1 MIGLAR
7 RIMTGW
13 GLSPAF
19 VIAFVLGVLIVAVVV
34 LLNTCAPRSE
44 VKRVEANT
52 RVLVIDGA
60 AKETAAEERLTDT
73 TAINDRKEER
83 ANATATLPDT
93 RPSDRRFRRGCV
105 QLRQQGTPDANLPVA
120 CRSAR

>member
-1 MIGLAR
+1 MISLAR
-7 RIMTGW
+7 RIMIGW

-19 VIAFVLGVLIVAVVV
+19 IIAFVLGVLIVAVVV

-52 RVLVIDGA
+52 RVLVIDGT
-60 AKETAAEERLTDT
+60 AKETAGEERLTDT
-73 TAINDRKEER
+73 TTINDRKEER

-93 RPSDRRFRRGCV
+93 RPSDRRVRRGCV
-105 QLRQQGTPDANLPVA
+105 QLRQQRTREADLPVQ
-120 CRSAR
+120 CRSEG

>member
-1 MIGLAR
+1 
-7 RIMTGW
+7 MTGLIRRLAAW
-13 GLSPAF
+13 GVSPLFA
-19 VIAFVLGVLIVAVVV
+19 VAFVLGVLIVAVVV

-52 RVLVIDGA
+52 RVLVIDGT
-60 AKETAAEERLTDT
+60 AKETAADERLTDT
-73 TAINDRKEER
+73 TSINDRKEER

-93 RPSDRRFRRGCV
+93 RPSDRRVRRGCV
-105 QLRQQGTPDANLPVA
+105 ILRQQGTRDADLPIA

>member
-1 MIGLAR
+1 MIAAIR
-7 RIMTGW
+7 RVMTGW

-19 VIAFVLGVLIVAVVV
+19 AIAFVLGVLIVAAVVA
-34 LLNTCAPRSE
+34 LNTCAPRSE
-44 VKRVEANT
+44 VRRVEANT
-52 RVLVIDGA
+52 RVLVIDGI

-73 TAINDRKEER
+73 TTINDREKER

-93 RPSDRRFRRGCV
+93 RPSDRRVRRGCII
-105 QLRQQGTPDANLPVA
+105 LRQQGTREGDLPVA

>member
-1 MIGLAR
+1 MSGLIR
-7 RIMTGW
+7 RLADW
-13 GLSPAF
+13 GISPLFAS
-19 VIAFVLGVLIVAVVV
+19 AFVLGVLIVAAVV

-52 RVLVIDGA
+52 RVLVIDGT
-60 AKETAAEERLTDT
+60 AKETAADERLTDT
-73 TAINDRKEER
+73 TTINDRKEER

-93 RPSDRRFRRGCV
+93 RPSDRRVRRGCV
-105 QLRQQGTPDANLPVA
+105 QLRQQGTRDADLPLA

>member
-1 MIGLAR
+1 MIAIVR

-13 GLSPAF
+13 GISPLFAA
-19 VIAFVLGVLIVAVVV
+19 AFVLGVLIVAVVV

-44 VKRVEANT
+44 VRRVEANT
-52 RVLVIDGA
+52 RVLVIDGT

-73 TAINDRKEER
+73 TTINDRKEER

-93 RPSDRRFRRGCV
+93 RPSDRRVRRGCV
-105 QLRQQGTPDANLPVA
+105 ILRQQGTRDADLPVA
-120 CRSAR
+120 CRSPR